1 VAAVTST
8 SLVGI
13 GLYTPSEASR
23 LLGVPAAKIS
33 RWLRGHGIGE
43 QHYDHLWQPEVD
55 LGDGHVYLGF
65 RDLMEVRVASA
76 FIERGLSAQKVR
88 RAIELAREMVAE
100 ERPLSTAKFRTDGRS
115 VFLQLTKEDGSD
127 AMVDLFRQQH
137 VFREV
142 IEPSLKNIEFVDGIP
157 AKWWPNGKQARI
169 VVDPRRSF
177 GQPVESESN
186 IPTAVLSAAAEA
198 EGSAEAAAKV
208 WQVSAAAVRRAVE
221 FHKIQTQRLAA

>member
-8 SLVGI
+8 SLIGI
-13 GLYTPSEASR
+13 GLYTHA
-23 LLGVPAAKIS
+23 
-33 RWLRGHGIGE
+33 IGE
-43 QHYDHLWQPEVD
+43 QHYDQLWQPEVD

-88 RAIELAREMVAE
+88 RAIELAREMAGE

-142 IEPSLKNIEFVDGIP
+142 VEPSLKNIEFVDGIP

-186 IPTAVLSAAAEA
+186 IPIAVLSAAAQA
-198 EGSAEAAAKV
+198 EGQPKLRQRSGRYRRQLCAGPLSSIKLKRSDWRREGPLR
-208 WQVSAAAVRRAVE
+208 QLHVSSPR
-221 FHKIQTQRLAA
+221 

>member
-1 VAAVTST
+1 MTPT

-13 GLYTPSEASR
+13 GLYTPGEASR
-23 LLGVPAAKIS
+23 LLAVPAAKIS
-33 RWLRGHGIGE
+33 RWLRGHDIDD
-43 QHYDHLWQPEVD
+43 QHYDQLWRPQVD

-88 RAIELAREMVAE
+88 RAIELARKMVGE
-100 ERPLSTAKFRTDGRS
+100 ERPLSTAKFRTDGRT

-127 AMVDLFRQQH
+127 AMVDLFLQQH
-137 VFREV
+137 VFREI
-142 IEPSLKNIEFVDGIP
+142 IEPSLKNIDFVDGIP
-157 AKWWPNGKQARI
+157 ARWWPNGKQARI

-177 GQPVESESN
+177 GQPIESESN
-186 IPTAVLSAAAEA
+186 IPATVLNAAAEA

-208 WQVSAAAVRRAVE
+208 WQVSVASVRRAVE
-221 FHKIQTQRLAA
+221 FQRTQTRRLAA